1 MKLGTYVVRR
11 LLAMVP
17 TLLGIITLTFFLLQL
32 MPGGPVERAVQQIQ
46 FGGGGRAG
54 GTSAADTAELTRQLN
69 AQYGF
74 DQPIYIRYVKWLSH
88 VVRLDFGQSNAF
100 GRPVWDVIRERFPVS
115 LQFGIAS
122 LLFTYT
128 ISVALGAV
136 MATGSGTARDY
147 GVGFVLVGCAAVPP
161 FAFAISGL
169 VLFAGGHFFDWFPLG
184 YLVSEDYAQ
193 LSSWGKFTDRV
204 YHFALPLICY
214 LIGGFASLAYL
225 ARNSFL
231 EQFGSDY
238 VRVARSKGLTE
249 TTILFRHVLRNALL
263 PVVTG
268 IGGFVAI
275 FLSGSLL
282 IETIFQLDGIG
293 RLGFRALASRD
304 YNLVM
309 GLMVLQSA
317 ALLVGNLVSDL
328 VYLLVDPRIDFAK
341 GGV

>member
-1 MKLGTYVVRR
+1 MKLGTYVGRR

-17 TLLGIITLTFFLLQL
+17 TLLGIITLSFFLLQL
-32 MPGGPVERAVQQIQ
+32 MPGGPVERALQQVQ
-46 FGGGGRAG
+46 FGGGARAG
-54 GTSAADTAELTRQLN
+54 GVSAADTAELTRALN
-69 AQYGF
+69 QQYGF
-74 DQPIYIRYVKWLSH
+74 DQPIYVRYYKWLGH
-88 VVRLDFGQSNAF
+88 VLRLDFGQSNLY
-100 GRPVWDVIRERFPVS
+100 GRPVWDVIRARFPVS

-122 LLFTYT
+122 LLLTYT
-128 ISVALGAV
+128 LSVALGAV
-136 MATGSGTARDY
+136 MATNAGQPFDF
-147 GVGFVLVGCAAVPP
+147 GVGFALVAGAAVPP
-161 FAFAISGL
+161 FAFAISAL
-169 VLFAGGHFFDWFPLG
+169 VLFAGGHFLDWFPLG

-193 LSSWGKFTDRV
+193 MSTWQQITDRI
-204 YHFALPLICY
+204 YHFTLPLVCY

-225 ARNSFL
+225 ARNSLL
-231 EQFGSDY
+231 EQLASDY

-249 TTILFRHVLRNALL
+249 RTILFRHVLRNALL

-282 IETIFQLDGIG
+282 IESIFQLDGIG
-293 RLGFRALASRD
+293 RLGFRALAGRD

-309 GLMVLQSA
+309 GLLVLQSA

-328 VYLLVDPRIDFAK
+328 VYLMIDPRIDFAK